1 MRSAC
6 WDIVAKKYGVL
17 KIYNVPLRF
26 RVTHHDK
33 KHHGGPN
40 PMVSSGDQLDQSQ
53 ESEERKEGY
62 NLRSMF
68 KDARPPSES
77 SNGVAQNVGK
87 RRKSVTIFGLRRGSD
102 PVGIKVG
109 EGTARETGGVR
120 FATQKQPVVLEELL
134 QKENTEVTLKHGTK
148 PGIKPETEP
157 SKNHTCAPPHRED
170 KIVGVVISPSSQT
183 NVKASDSSPAL
194 ETGSK
199 PEPSLEPCTNL
210 MIKPTTGRTAAFG
223 GSSLPIS
230 SPASSRQIFKTM
242 EKGEDIE
249 DNMLK
254 IDAYDPGP
262 LQTSTPIAPMHGLI
276 SSFTP
281 VNPADQP
288 EPYSSTGFPV
298 TQTPPN
304 PSPDLE
310 PDFGASLALISLGSS
325 PPSSFQIKTV
335 SSVSLLGTPTSPLAV
350 SPSPNLGSRNTSS
363 EATKSDFSP
372 ALTPSPKLPSGKAIS
387 SQSPTTYSSA
397 SPLKVCVLS
406 PAPVASLKPDTMPVS
421 PQTSSPADQNQAIES
436 PQCLTL
442 KAESVT
448 SITSMTKGDM
458 ISSQLSL
465 KEQELEGA
473 PIPKSEG
480 KTERK
485 TAGILKTLQIP
496 SPTDRL
502 SKDRLST
509 LPLSPSSLTSP
520 SSPIG
525 NRVTN
530 VTIVKASPDSKREF
544 SVVTMVEEEESSTS
558 LKEQKGKTSELG
570 VESDKVGISSADS
583 QGVKLSSS
591 GVGPSESQCGETSGA
606 DDWPMIYQ
614 EKDDMVEMEDIRDC
628 QVQQV
633 EGADKMNEE

>member
-1 MRSAC
+1 MA
-6 WDIVAKKYGVL
+6 
-17 KIYNVPLRF
+17 
-26 RVTHHDK
+26 
-33 KHHGGPN
+33 
-40 PMVSSGDQLDQSQ
+40 SSGDQLDQSQ
-53 ESEERKEGY
+53 DSEERKEGY

-109 EGTARETGGVR
+109 EGTARESGGVR
-120 FATQKQPVVLEELL
+120 FAIQKQPVVLEELL
-134 QKENTEVTLKHGTK
+134 QKENPKVTPEHGTK
-148 PGIKPETEP
+148 PGVKPETEP
-157 SKNHTCAPPHRED
+157 SKNQICVPAHQED
-170 KIVGVVISPSSQT
+170 KTIGVVNSPSSQT
-183 NVKASDSSPAL
+183 YVKAHDASPAL
-194 ETGSK
+194 EIGSK
-199 PEPSLEPCTNL
+199 PGPSLEPCTNL

-242 EKGEDIE
+242 EKGEDIA

-281 VNPADQP
+281 VSPADQP
-288 EPYSSTGFPV
+288 EPYPSTGFPI

-304 PSPDLE
+304 PSPGPDLE
-310 PDFGASLALISLGSS
+310 PDFGASPALLSLGSS
-325 PPSSFQIKTV
+325 PPSSFQTKTI

-350 SPSPNLGSRNTSS
+350 SPSPNLSSRNTPS

-372 ALTPSPKLPSGKAIS
+372 ALTPSPKLPSGKAMS
-387 SQSPTTYSSA
+387 SQSPATYSSA
-397 SPLKVCVLS
+397 SPLKVHAPS
-406 PAPVASLKPDTMPVS
+406 PAPVASPKPDAMPVS
-421 PQTSSPADQNQAIES
+421 PQTSSPADQNLAIES
-436 PQCLTL
+436 PHCLTL
-442 KAESVT
+442 KSDSVT
-448 SITSMTKGDM
+448 SVTSMTKGDM
-458 ISSQLSL
+458 ISSHLSL

-473 PIPKSEG
+473 TIPQSEG

-485 TAGILKTLQIP
+485 TLEIS
-496 SPTDRL
+496 SPTDQL

-525 NRVTN
+525 NRVSN
-530 VTIVKASPDSKREF
+530 VTIIKASPDSKREF

-558 LKEQKGKTSELG
+558 LREQKGETSELG
-570 VESDKVGISSADS
+570 VETDKERISSADS
-583 QGVKLSSS
+583 QGVKLSAS
-591 GVGPSESQCGETSGA
+591 GVGPSESQRGETSGA
-606 DDWPMIYQ
+606 EDRPMIYQ

-633 EGADKMNEE
+633 ESADKLNEE

>member
-1 MRSAC
+1 
-6 WDIVAKKYGVL
+6 
-17 KIYNVPLRF
+17 
-26 RVTHHDK
+26 
-33 KHHGGPN
+33 
-40 PMVSSGDQLDQSQ
+40 MVSSGDQLDQSQ
-53 ESEERKEGY
+53 DSEERKEGY

-102 PVGIKVG
+102 PIGIKVG

-120 FATQKQPVVLEELL
+120 FAIQKQPVVLEELL
-134 QKENTEVTLKHGTK
+134 QKENTEVTPEHGTK

-157 SKNHTCAPPHRED
+157 SKNHICAPPHRED
-170 KIVGVVISPSSQT
+170 KIIGVNSPSPQT
-183 NVKASDSSPAL
+183 NVKARDSSPAP
-194 ETGSK
+194 EIGSK

-210 MIKPTTGRTAAFG
+210 MIRPTTGRTAAFG
-223 GSSLPIS
+223 SSSLPIS
-230 SPASSRQIFKTM
+230 SPASSRQIFKTV

-276 SSFTP
+276 SSFTS
-281 VNPADQP
+281 VNLADRP

-304 PSPDLE
+304 PSPSPDLE

-335 SSVSLLGTPTSPLAV
+335 SSVSLFGTPTSPLAV
-350 SPSPNLGSRNTSS
+350 SPSPNLSSRNTSS

-372 ALTPSPKLPSGKAIS
+372 ALSPSPKLPSGKAIS

-397 SPLKVCVLS
+397 SPLKVRALS

-421 PQTSSPADQNQAIES
+421 PQTSSPADQNLAIES
-436 PQCLTL
+436 LHCLTL
-442 KAESVT
+442 KAENVT

-485 TAGILKTLQIP
+485 TVGILKTLQIS

-509 LPLSPSSLTSP
+509 LPLSPSSLASP
-520 SSPIG
+520 SSPKG
-525 NRVTN
+525 NRVSN

-558 LKEQKGKTSELG
+558 LREQKGETSELG

-583 QGVKLSSS
+583 QGVKLSAS
-591 GVGPSESQCGETSGA
+591 GVGPSESQRGETSGA
-606 DDWPMIYQ
+606 EDRPMIYQ

-633 EGADKMNEE
+633 EGADKVNAE